1 MKVEG
6 ATSCKRVVRK
16 FEAEYIYSLL
26 FFATGKQ
33 HVQQPHIYKYAIFN
47 QILMTVCLI
56 RVKMMEAALMKWII
70 TRVHVKMDLKE
81 GTAVSFHK
89 SDFTLS
95 FLRYLFWF
103 IAFKGART
111 TL

>member
-56 RVKMMEAALMKWII
+56 RVKMIEAALMK
-70 TRVHVKMDLKE
+70 
-81 GTAVSFHK
+81 
-89 SDFTLS
+89 
-95 FLRYLFWF
+95 
-103 IAFKGART
+103 
-111 TL
+111 